1 MSSMNSDPDDFE
13 ALRKLMTLK
22 RHEQP
27 PPGYFSRLPDKI
39 AARLEREG
47 GQPGFW
53 EKILAGLTFRPA
65 FAYSFALAAF
75 GALTF
80 SVIFSVRT
88 QPQESAQTPP
98 GSGWRAGAPDEALAS
113 QVDSLQPLHV
123 ANWMGSTNPSGAA
136 LALPSLFD
144 SSARRRTVPVSYA
157 SP

>member
-1 MSSMNSDPDDFE
+1 MNSEPSDFE
-13 ALRKLMTLK
+13 ALRKLMALK

-39 AARLEREG
+39 ASRLEHEG
-47 GQPGFW
+47 GQPEFW
-53 EKILAGLTFRPA
+53 EKILAGFAFRPA

-80 SVIFSVRT
+80 SVISTVRT

-98 GSGWRAGAPDEALAS
+98 GYGWRNGAPDEALAS
-113 QVDSLQPLHV
+113 QANSLEPLHL
-123 ANWMGSTNPSGAA
+123 ANWMGNTNPSAA
-136 LALPSLFD
+136 DPALPSLFG
-144 SSARRRTVPVSYA
+144 SSAPNHTFPVSYA

>member
-1 MSSMNSDPDDFE
+1 MNSDPDDFE
-13 ALRKLMTLK
+13 ALRKLMALK

-39 AARLEREG
+39 ASRLEREE

-53 EKILAGLTFRPA
+53 ERIFAGLTFRPA

-80 SVIFSVRT
+80 SVVCSVRT
-88 QPQESAQTPP
+88 QPQQSAQTPP
-98 GSGWRAGAPDEALAS
+98 GNGWRIGAPDEGLAS
-113 QVDSLQPLHV
+113 QGSPLEALRV
-123 ANWMGSTNPSGAA
+123 ANWLGNTNPGAA
-136 LALPSLFD
+136 APTLPSMFR
-144 SSARRRTVPVSYA
+144 SSAHNHTVTVSYS